1 MLQDGFQ
8 SSTVDFLLANELGIA
23 FKHVPV
29 MQLYRLSPEAAKTTL
44 HTKSPEFLKVN
55 PNGHIPAIDDDGLV
69 LNESLAINLYLA
81 KKHGGPLAPA
91 NLAEDGLIG
100 MWALWAAIEVEPHS
114 IQVLYHRLGNKPE
127 ERDPKIAAAAIEAL
141 RAPFAVLDK
150 QNATAELRFDHLLTP
165 VFSGAAAQDGDE
177 LGKAV
182 GEFVELK
189 PGVPYRFTFELR
201 HLNGGDAQLRV
212 QGETLPKDRLSQ
224 LTLYAEAVV
233 TRSIRAHVL
242 LAKALQWLQA
252 LGLNERELRYLL
264 AHAADFD
271 GV

>member
-1 MLQDGFQ
+1 MLTIYGVYR
-8 SSTVDFLLANELGIA
+8 SRASRAIWLANELGIA

-150 QNATAELRFDHLLTP
+150 QL
-165 VFSGAAAQDGDE
+165 AANGFI
-177 LGKAV
+177 V
-182 GEFVELK
+182 G
-189 PGVPYRFTFELR
+189 GRFTVADINAAEVFRYAMPAPELFE
-201 HLNGGDAQLRV
+201 AAPRV
-212 QGETLPKDRLSQ
+212 KAWLAACQARPAFKVMWAKRE
-224 LTLYAEAVV
+224 AEPA
-233 TRSIRAHVL
+233 
-242 LAKALQWLQA
+242 
-252 LGLNERELRYLL
+252 
-264 AHAADFD
+264 
-271 GV
+271 